1 MKLII
6 DEYEVDIKVKHSKYG
21 QKANKTDTMNFL
33 NTLSIFCTDS
43 ARLNRMLGTDSIA
56 DEAEQYSKDIY
67 EYLEAKGAY
76 GIKVS

>member
-21 QKANKTDTMNFL
+21 KKANKADTMDFL

-43 ARLNRMLGTDSIA
+43 ARLNRMLGTHSIA
-56 DEAEQYSKDIY
+56 DEAEQYGKDIY
-67 EYLEAKGAY
+67 GYLEAKGAY
-76 GIKVS
+76 DIKVS